1 MHNLINATPLYN
13 FIKFCNASSLEKVIL
28 DCGAGG
34 ANPPLSLFNEFNY
47 KTYGIEL
54 CDEQIER
61 AKVFCDNHNVN
72 LNIIKGDMAELPFEK
87 NSFNFI
93 YSYNT
98 SVHIRKVDFAAAL
111 KEFYRVLNTE
121 GLCYVNFLSEEC
133 DSFGRGLLLGDGEFL
148 NSDDI
153 EEVVYVHYKEIE
165 IEESLKKLGF
175 KIIYKEKRIISRI
188 NSGVGERSS
197 HIDYILQK

>member
-13 FIKFCNASSLEKVIL
+13 FIKYCNASSLEKVVL

-61 AKVFCDNHNVN
+61 AKVFCENHNVN
-72 LNIIKGDMAELPFEK
+72 LNIIKGDMTEVPFEN
-87 NSFNFI
+87 NSFNFL

-98 SVHIRKVDFAAAL
+98 SVHIRKVDFAASL
-111 KEFYRVLNTE
+111 KEFYRVLNNE

-133 DSFGRGLLLGDGEFL
+133 DSFGQGLLLGDGEFL
-148 NSDDI
+148 NNDDA
-153 EEVVYVHYKEIE
+153 EEVVYVHYREIE
-165 IEESLKKLGF
+165 IEEILKKLGF

-188 NSGVGERSS
+188 NSGVVERTA
-197 HIDYILQK
+197 HMDFILQK